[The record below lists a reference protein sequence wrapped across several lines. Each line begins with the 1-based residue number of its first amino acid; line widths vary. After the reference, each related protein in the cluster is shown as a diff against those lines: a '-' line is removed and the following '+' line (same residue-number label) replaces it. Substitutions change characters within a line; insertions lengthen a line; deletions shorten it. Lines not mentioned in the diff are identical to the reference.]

1 MMPNDERMARPIE
14 RSGMLYGGRWIA
26 CAGLVYV
33 VAWLIGLAIGF
44 GSSSPGPTDS
54 VETIGAYFSTHREA
68 AMLQAYL
75 TQGIAGAAL
84 LIFAAAL
91 ANALRRFEGDG
102 ATVSTIAF

>member
-68 AMLQAYL
+68 AMLQDDTMLVAIAQAY
-75 TQGIAGAAL
+75 ADAA
-84 LIFAAAL
+84 
-91 ANALRRFEGDG
+91 
-102 ATVSTIAF
+102 IAFLGG